1 MPRPSRF
8 QLRAPFTP
16 TGDQPTAIAGLVRDI
31 RAGAP
36 ASCLLGATGT
46 GKTFTMANTIAA
58 LNKPTLIIS
67 HNKTLAAQLYE
78 ELRGFFPEN
87 SVNYFVSYYD
97 YYQPE
102 AYIPARDIYIEK
114 DASRNDDL
122 DMLRLA
128 ATSNIL
134 ARRDTVVV
142 ASVSCIFGL
151 GSPVAYSQRLLII
164 TRGSTIN
171 RRDFFLALNAMQ
183 YQRTDIEFKRGRY
196 RVRGDAIEIWPA
208 YERFA
213 VRIELFGDEID
224 RVDLVNPTSG
234 ELLAEE
240 RQFFLFPAVHHVMPE
255 SELEPII
262 EQIRTDLDARV
273 LELRSQGKLLEAQR
287 LLARTKYDLEMI
299 EEVGFCQGIENY
311 SRYFD
316 GRFPGERPYTLLDY
330 FDFAPPSDEGTKR
343 RSDEV
348 EGAPA
353 TDSGPSV
360 APSLRASVASP
371 PSTTTP
377 RPNYRDWL
385 LIIDESHV
393 TVPQIR
399 AMFNGDHARK
409 TVLVDHG
416 FRLPAALDNRP
427 LRFEEFEAIVPQTLY
442 VSATPGPYELARV
455 RGVVHEQVIRP
466 TGLLDPEIEI
476 KPATGQV
483 QDLLEQCR
491 THIGR
496 NERVLVTALTK
507 RLCEDL
513 ASYLDQQGLRVRY
526 LHSEIDTLERITIL
540 TDLRTG
546 DFDVLV
552 GVNLLREGL
561 DLPEVSLVAILDA
574 DKEGFL
580 RSATS
585 LIQQMGRAA
594 RNSGSKVVM
603 YADQMTPS
611 MQAAI
616 GETERRRTKQLAY
629 NTEHNITPTTIVKEI
644 RRGIEGELRARR
656 SAREAVATKEDKID
670 ASALLRM
677 LEEEMLA
684 AAEEM
689 AFEKAADL
697 RDQASIVRKLL
708 EEYITEHAEA
718 ATAAETHESP
728 KRQRGAAS
736 TSPERKLGTAPAST
750 SPERKPGDASLPLP
764 LGEGRGEGSV
774 SPSPTSP
781 LAPITPRLADQY
793 PPLLL
798 TRSEIENAL
807 KGRGGSRRKK
817 AGMPGVRPTKKKRKT
832 RGR

>member
-1 MPRPSRF
+1 MITPGSAQSPSNRSGQQRF
-8 QLRAPFTP
+8 DVQAPFTP
-16 TGDQPTAIAGLVRDI
+16 TGDQPGAIEGITRDLKD
-31 RAGAP
+31 GAP
-36 ASCLLGATGT
+36 LACLLGATGT
-46 GKTFTMANTIAA
+46 GKTFTMANVIAQ

-78 ELRGFFPEN
+78 ELREFFPNN

-102 AYIPARDIYIEK
+102 AYIPSRDIYIEK

-134 ARRDTVVV
+134 GRRDTVVV

-151 GSPVAYSQRLLII
+151 GSPIAYSQRLLTI
-164 TRGSTIN
+164 TKGSTIN

-196 RVRGDAIEIWPA
+196 RVRGDAIEVWPA

-224 RVDLVNPTSG
+224 RVDLINPTSG

-255 SELEPII
+255 EELEPII
-262 EQIRTDLDARV
+262 TQIRTDLDARV
-273 LELRSQGKLLEAQR
+273 LELRAQGKLLEAQR
-287 LLARTKYDLEMI
+287 LLARTKYDIEMI
-299 EEVGFCQGIENY
+299 EEVGYCSGVENY

-316 GRFPGERPYTLLDY
+316 GRAPGERPYTLLDY
-330 FDFAPPSDEGTKR
+330 FDFAPAADGAAGPVAAAGG
-343 RSDEV
+343 V
-348 EGAPA
+348 ESGA
-353 TDSGPSV
+353 T
-360 APSLRASVASP
+360 RA
-371 PSTTTP
+371 
-377 RPNYRDWL
+377 RPNFRDWL

-399 AMFNGDHARK
+399 AMYNGDRARK
-409 TVLVDHG
+409 EVLVDHG

-442 VSATPGPYELARV
+442 VSATPGPYELERSG
-455 RGVVHEQVIRP
+455 GVVHEQVIRP
-466 TGLLDPEIEI
+466 TGLLDPEIEVR
-476 KPATGQV
+476 PASGQV
-483 QDLLEQCR
+483 QDLLERCR
-491 THIGR
+491 ECVASNGR
-496 NERVLVTALTK
+496 ALVTALTK

-513 ASYLDQQGLRVRY
+513 ASYLDQQGFRVRY

-540 TDLRTG
+540 TDLRSG
-546 DFDVLV
+546 EFDILV

-561 DLPEVSLVAILDA
+561 DLPEVSFVGILDA

-585 LIQQMGRAA
+585 LIQQIGRAA
-594 RNSGSKVVM
+594 RNSSSKVVL
-603 YADQMTPS
+603 YADTVTPS
-611 MQAAI
+611 MQAAMD
-616 GETERRRTKQLAY
+616 ETDRRREKQVAY
-629 NTEHNITPTTIVKEI
+629 NTEHGITPQTIVKEI
-644 RRGIEGELRARR
+644 RRGIESDLKARR
-656 SAREAVATKEDKID
+656 SAREAVATTEERVD
-670 ASALLRM
+670 ASALLKM

-684 AAEEM
+684 ASEEM

-697 RDQASIVRKLL
+697 RDQAVIVRKLL
-708 EEYITEHAEA
+708 DEHAAQQAEA
-718 ATAAETHESP
+718 ASAASADLLSPAPP
-728 KRQRGAAS
+728 KR
-736 TSPERKLGTAPAST
+736 P
-750 SPERKPGDASLPLP
+750 D
-764 LGEGRGEGSV
+764 
-774 SPSPTSP
+774 
-781 LAPITPRLADQY
+781 DY

-798 TRSEIENAL
+798 TRTAIENAL
-807 KGRGGSRRKK
+807 SGRGGGRRKK
-817 AGMPGVRPTKKKRKT
+817 AGMPGVRAGKTKRK
-832 RGR
+832 GR